1 MLHMTAG
8 AASMVCQLGSRSRG
22 SLPEAI
28 AARGGRIATPASQ
41 ALRERLNGRVR
52 GPCGAGSVRGPR
64 DRLVGS
70 ADEAADSTR
79 PGWAGRDYIQ
89 PAWCGGHAVT

>member
-1 MLHMTAG
+1 MATG
-8 AASMVCQLGSRSRG
+8 AASVVCVRSLGSRSLVAR
-22 SLPEAI
+22 SRRRLLEAM
-28 AARGGRIATPASQ
+28 AACGGRMPTPASQ

-79 PGWAGRDYIQ
+79 PGWT
-89 PAWCGGHAVT
+89 GHD